1 MDIELNL
8 DVDAPDKVADV
19 LNAAVI
25 AYHASAVELAASWQD
40 RKIPMIWAEIAGE
53 LDIAAWKIAKIVKHR
68 LDPRHSPHR
77 KK

>member
-19 LNAAVI
+19 LNAAAM
-25 AYHASAVELAASWQD
+25 AYHASALELSASWQD

-53 LDIAAWKIAKIVKHR
+53 LDIAAWKIAKIIKHR
-68 LDPRHSPHR
+68 LDPRRSPQR

>member
-19 LNAAVI
+19 LNAAAL
-25 AYHASAVELAASWQD
+25 AYQASAVELAASWQD
-40 RKIPMIWAEIAGE
+40 RRVPMIWAEIAGE
-53 LDIAAWKIAKIVKHR
+53 LDIAAWKIGKIVKRR
-68 LDPRHSPHR
+68 LDPRRSPHR